1 VFAKCTRP
9 EIEHYI
15 SANARALKQ
24 VLAQGADYVLAN
36 HLLLAPAIAARACS
50 AVSGRAAVPYDIKV
64 RREPLESR
72 Q

>member
-1 VFAKCTRP
+1 
-9 EIEHYI
+9 
-15 SANARALKQ
+15 

-64 RREPLESR
+64 RREPSESR